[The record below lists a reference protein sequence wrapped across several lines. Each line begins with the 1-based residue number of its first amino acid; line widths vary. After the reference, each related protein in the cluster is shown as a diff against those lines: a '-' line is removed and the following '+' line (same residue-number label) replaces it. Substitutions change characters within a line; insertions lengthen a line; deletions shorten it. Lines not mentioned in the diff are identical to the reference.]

1 MSVVRVVSVL
11 FAGFTAIAL
20 GESPV
25 YAQTVS
31 APTLGG
37 NPVAP
42 APNPCPR
49 FKAGSVVTE
58 PPALYS
64 QNGVL
69 NVRLSYQQ
77 TSDSAGRTLFCFMTP
92 NGLEEPTLH
101 VNPGDTLNITVTN
114 NTPASPVEEPFNP
127 PNCGDNS
134 MTGSSVNVHYHGT
147 NTSPACHADNVTKTL
162 INSGTTFQYSV
173 RFPASEPPGLYW
185 YHPHVHGISEAAV
198 QGGAAGA
205 LIVDGIQNVQPAV
218 SGLQA
223 RTLIVRDQLTLQQL
237 PQSSPPVNGV
247 VEVPNLDLTVNYIPG
262 DATTNARTGVTAFT
276 PSIIHMQPRQA
287 QFWRICNCASD
298 TILDIEEVF
307 DGAPQQFQIVA
318 IDGVPVNSQ
327 DGAQP
332 GQPIPVTH
340 YRIPPAGRV
349 EIIVN
354 APSESVKVAQLVT
367 QFINNGPDGDEDP
380 TRPLSTIQLGGSEV
394 QSASA
399 ALPAAT
405 QVSATRQL
413 FGGLSSHAVNTH
425 RAFYFSENAD
435 ATQFFITVLGQ
446 TPQVF
451 DNNNPPSV
459 ITTQGSVEQWII
471 ENRAQENHE
480 FHMHQIHFQVQS
492 QNYFEAN
499 GSTQAPAI
507 TGQFADMIEV
517 PFWNGKQATPFPS
530 VTLLMDFHGMD
541 IGDFVYHCHILG
553 HEDLGMM
560 QIIRVLP
567 PQ

>member
-1 MSVVRVVSVL
+1 MRFILLRIVL
-11 FAGFTAIAL
+11 CANCAIMAL
-20 GESPV
+20 QESPAN
-25 YAQTVS
+25 AQTVS
-31 APTLGG
+31 APTVGA

-42 APNPCPR
+42 VPNPCAR

-58 PPALYS
+58 PPALSS

-77 TSDSAGRTLFCFMTP
+77 TTDSAGRTLFCFMTS

-114 NTPASPVEEPFNP
+114 NTPASPVEEPFNA

-134 MTGSSVNVHYHGT
+134 MTGSSVNIHYHGT

-173 RFPASEPPGLYW
+173 SFPASEPPGLYW
-185 YHPHVHGISEAAV
+185 YHPHVHGLSEVAV
-198 QGGAAGA
+198 YGGAAGA

-218 SGLQA
+218 AGLQA

-237 PQSSPPVNGV
+237 PESAPPVNNA
-247 VEVPNLDLTVNYIPG
+247 VEVPNHDLTVNYVPG
-262 DATTNARTGVTAFT
+262 DATTKPHTGVTTFT
-276 PSIIHMQPRQA
+276 PSIIQMQPGQP
-287 QFWRICNCASD
+287 QFWRICNCTSD

-307 DGAPQQFQIVA
+307 DGAPQQFQIVG

-327 DGAQP
+327 DGEEP
-332 GQPIPVTH
+332 GKPIPATH

-354 APSESVKVAQLVT
+354 PPSPSVELAQLVT
-367 QFINNGPDGDEDP
+367 QFINTGPVGDEDP
-380 TRPLSTIQLGGSEV
+380 SRPLSTIQLADSD
-394 QSASA
+394 ADNNT
-399 ALPAAT
+399 LP
-405 QVSATRQL
+405 SATAGSAGSQL
-413 FGGLSSHAVNTH
+413 FGGLASQTVTAQRVI
-425 RAFYFSENAD
+425 YFSENSTSTA
-435 ATQFFITVLGQ
+435 FFITVLGQ

-451 DNNNPPSV
+451 DNNNPPSI
-459 ITTQGSVEQWII
+459 ITTQGAVEQWTI
-471 ENRAQENHE
+471 ENRAMENHE
-480 FHMHQIHFQVQS
+480 FHFHQIHFEVQS
-492 QNYFEAN
+492 QNNFEAN
-499 GSTQAPAI
+499 GSSQAPAI

-517 PFWNGKQATPFPS
+517 PFWNGDQATPFPS
-530 VTLLMDFHGMD
+530 VTLLMDFRGMD

-553 HEDLGMM
+553 HEDQGMM
-560 QIIRVLP
+560 AIIRVLP